1 MPWSGSSCSYALLF
15 LFQPWQWLGTNLC
28 RFTDLAHAFL
38 DKRSQSKQFL
48 IPQGLIRCTS
58 TRLVPERCSAP
69 ERTAGLMP
77 AVSFLIICWCLVP
90 SLLQERKSKQS
101 KADVP
106 RCKTTCWVCSEA
118 LLCGLTSGMELS
130 SRFLTGHWTE
140 PLIKSQSRPNWF
152 SPPKTVC
159 A

>member
-1 MPWSGSSCSYALLF
+1 MHYCFCFSHGSGLEQIYADSQIWRTRSLINEANLSNFWSQKVWSVALL
-15 LFQPWQWLGTNLC
+15 P
-28 RFTDLAHAFL
+28 
-38 DKRSQSKQFL
+38 
-48 IPQGLIRCTS
+48 
-58 TRLVPERCSAP
+58 TRLVPERCNAP

-118 LLCGLTSGMELS
+118 LLCGFTSGMELS